1 MSATEAH
8 DWRELDYRQ
17 ADGGR
22 LRVRLLWNQHSH
34 NLALEVNDRGIE
46 RVLAL
51 RDPSAARTRSCTRS
65 RTCGDGPDAAVEQE
79 GARTCRA
86 RKSS

>member
-34 NLALEVNDRGIE
+34 NLAVEVNDRGIE

-51 RDPSAARTRSCTRS
+51 RDPSAARNAFMHPFAYMR
-65 RTCGDGPDAAVEQE
+65 
-79 GARTCRA
+79 
-86 RKSS
+86 

>member
-8 DWRELDYRQ
+8 DMSSEQFAGRVAMTRSNWRELDYRQ

-34 NLALEVNDRGIE
+34 NLAVEVYDRGVL
-46 RVLAL
+46 RVLPL
-51 RDPSAARTRSCTRS
+51 WDPSLARNAFMHPFAYMR
-65 RTCGDGPDAAVEQE
+65 
-79 GARTCRA
+79 
-86 RKSS
+86 